1 MVTDHDIIE
10 PTAGRDF
17 SQFRKRTYSLGEL
30 GRHVG
35 VLASRRRDLAAIYG
49 GRVDPTLRE
58 EINLAVAQVN
68 GCKYC
73 AYVHTQWAQL
83 EGVSDEDLALLDNL
97 DPDDFDHDKWL
108 AITYAQSLADANF
121 APQSELAEE
130 LTSRSGSQVC
140 DDIELVAR
148 SMTIAN
154 LLANTLDAFVA
165 RVRGNP
171 NPDGRCLDEAVIAS
185 ALVATA
191 PLAIVAL
198 PVRLKMSPVRFVR
211 DMLRFIDS

>member
-1 MVTDHDIIE
+1 MVTEQPTTE
-10 PTAGRDF
+10 PTAGREF
-17 SQFRKRTYSLGEL
+17 SRFRKRTYSLGEL
-30 GRHVG
+30 GRHVA

-49 GRVDPTLRE
+49 GRVDPALRE

-83 EGVSDEDLALLDNL
+83 EGVSDEDLARLENL
-97 DPDDFDHDKWL
+97 DPEDFDRDKWL
-108 AITYAQSLADANF
+108 ALTYAQSLADANF

-130 LTSRSGSQVC
+130 LTSRSGSQVR
-140 DDIELVAR
+140 DDVELVAR
-148 SMTIAN
+148 SMTVAN
-154 LLANTLDAFVA
+154 LLGNTLDAFVA

-185 ALVATA
+185 AMVATA
-191 PLAIVAL
+191 PVAIIAL
-198 PVRLKMSPVRFVR
+198 PLRLKMSPVRFVR
-211 DMLRFIDS
+211 DMVRFIDS